1 MELNLKIKDHRQ
13 QLGLSQEALAEKVYV
28 SRQTVSN
35 WETGKIYPDLNSLLQ
50 LSSVFGVSVDQ
61 LIKGDLKMMQEK
73 VNEAE
78 VRQLDRLGY
87 LLVIAMA
94 ANILVPLVVAYF
106 FGFWGFAAFALL
118 LPVTGVLSRKVEK
131 LKQNNQLKSFK
142 QILAFSEGQKLD
154 EIENKVEAAKAPY
167 QQIIV
172 IFIWMLIGA
181 VTGFFLMKWG
191 LTR

>member
-13 QLGLSQEALAEKVYV
+13 QLGLSQEALAEQVYV
-28 SRQTVSN
+28 SRQTISN
-35 WETGKIYPDLNSLLQ
+35 WETGKTYPDLNSLLQ

-73 VNEAE
+73 VNQAE
-78 VRQLDRLGY
+78 VRELDRLGY
-87 LLVIAMA
+87 LLVIAMI
-94 ANILVPLVVAYF
+94 ANIVVPLAVAYY
-106 FGFWGFAAFALL
+106 FGLWGFAAFALL
-118 LPVTGVLSRKVEK
+118 LPVTGVLSHKVEK

-154 EIENKVEAAKAPY
+154 EIESKVEDAKAPY
-167 QQIIV
+167 QKVIV
-172 IFIWMLIGA
+172 IAIWMLIGA

-191 LTR
+191 LTH